1 MTREQMSNADAAWLH
16 MDRPTNLMVITSV
29 MWFEEPLDR
38 ERVEEVVTER
48 LVKPYERFHQRVV
61 ESHLPLRTP
70 HWEDDPD
77 FDLERHLHH
86 RSLPAPGRDRELQ
99 ELVSELM
106 STPLDHSKPLWD
118 LYLVDNY
125 RGGSAMVSR
134 MHHCIADGIALA
146 RVMLSMTDEQPDAG
160 IAETPRRRSRRRGPA
175 GALAHE
181 ARALAGTAT
190 HTAGALA
197 HEGMEVLA
205 HPRSEVAHLA
215 GEAAR
220 DARALRKILLMGAD
234 NNPVFK
240 GKMRVPRR
248 ASWSHELDLEEIKAI
263 GHASGA
269 TVNDVLVTAL
279 TGSLRHYMRHRS
291 SLVPEVRA
299 FVPFNLRPLDQPLPS
314 TLGNDFGLVFLTLP
328 VGIRNTRE
336 RLRAVKSEMDAI
348 KQSAEGPVAYGI
360 LGLMGLTPLEIEK
373 LAVDMFAAKGSMV
386 VTNVPGPRE
395 PLYLAGT
402 RLRGVLGW
410 APMSGSVAMSVSIFS
425 YNGRVSV
432 GVMSDA
438 GLVPDP
444 HDIVRG
450 FERELHK
457 LRRLYLP
464 HERSSRDGGRKSR
477 RRVAAARS
485 TSRRRPSSTAGS
497 SM

>member
-29 MWFEEPLDR
+29 MWFDEPLDMK
-38 ERVEEVVTER
+38 RVEEVVTER
-48 LVKPYERFHQRVV
+48 LLKPYVRFRQRVV
-61 ESHLPLRTP
+61 ESHVPLRTP

-86 RSLPAPGRDRELQ
+86 RTLPAPGGGRELQ

-106 STPLDHSKPLWD
+106 STPLDRTKPLWD

-125 RGGSAMVSR
+125 GRGSAIVSR

-146 RVMLSMTDEQPDAG
+146 RVMLSMTDEAPDAG
-160 IAETPRRRSRRRGPA
+160 IAEMPGKRVRRRRGPA
-175 GALAHE
+175 AAVAHE

-197 HEGMEVLA
+197 HEGMEVVA
-205 HPRSEVAHLA
+205 HPRAEIAHLA

-220 DARALRKILLMGAD
+220 DARALRKILLMGSDD
-234 NNPVFK
+234 NQVFK

-248 ASWSHELDLEEIKAI
+248 ASWSHELDLDEIKAI

-279 TGSLRHYMRHRS
+279 TGSLRHYMRGRS
-291 SLVPEVRA
+291 KLVPEVRA

-328 VGIRNTRE
+328 VGIRNTRD

-386 VTNVPGPRE
+386 VTNVPGPQR
-395 PLYLAGT
+395 PLYLAGS
-402 RLRGVLGW
+402 RMRGVLGW

-425 YNGRVSV
+425 YDGRVSV

-444 HDIVRG
+444 HHIVRG
-450 FERELHK
+450 FERELRRMK
-457 LRRLYLP
+457 RLYLP
-464 HERSSRDGGRKSR
+464 HEKR
-477 RRVAAARS
+477 
-485 TSRRRPSSTAGS
+485 SRRRPATVSRRGARTSRRSAGGRPAA
-497 SM
+497 